1 MKTNTTKFQSLRRSI
16 AGKAGGLAVCPIL
29 VSVLAVILLLSDM
42 ESTGQTTVSAMHIME
57 GYLPAG
63 WCIAWGALCI
73 PFLAAGAVSL
83 KRKIAYQGKVKLLI
97 ALCAAFVFI
106 ISSLTIPSVTGS
118 CSHAT
123 GTGLGA
129 ILFGPSIMSILG
141 IIVLLFQAILL
152 AHGGLTT
159 LGANTF
165 SMAIF
170 GPFVSYGLFQ
180 LMKKCKAPMGVA
192 VFVSA
197 TVGDMATYCLTSVQ
211 LAAAYPGDNF
221 WGSFAKFI
229 AVFAP
234 TQVPIAIAEGILTV
248 IVYNVIQKN
257 CAKELKEL
265 SGITVKNP
273 GKGKIWARNLVLA
286 LGVVL
291 LVTVPLALLGNT
303 EFGGTDDAGSGV
315 IEEIDEG
322 YTPWFQSFWEPPSGE
337 IESLLFCVQSAIG
350 AGICG
355 FVLGRISRKPKDTGA
370 ESAAETAAAEQK
382 NA

>member
-1 MKTNTTKFQSLRRSI
+1 MNKQNGSALQNRST
-16 AGKAGGLAVCPIL
+16 GGMTGCRVLVSALAVC
-29 VSVLAVILLLSDM
+29 LLLSDM
-42 ESTGQTTVSAMHIME
+42 AASGKFGASAMHIME

-73 PFLAAGAVSL
+73 PFLVAGAVSL
-83 KRKIAYQGKVKLLI
+83 KRKIAYQGRVKLLI

-106 ISSLTIPSVTGS
+106 ISSLKIPSVTGS
-118 CSHAT
+118 WSHAT

-129 ILFGPSIMSILG
+129 ILFGPSIMSVLG

-170 GPFVSYGLFQ
+170 GPFVSYGLFR
-180 LMKKCKAPMGVA
+180 LLKKCKAPMGLA
-192 VFVSA
+192 VFLSA
-197 TVGDMATYCLTSVQ
+197 TIGDMATYCLTSVQ

-221 WGSFAKFI
+221 WASFGKFI

-265 SGITVKNP
+265 SGITVSNP
-273 GKGKIWARNLVLA
+273 GRGKLWARNLVLA
-286 LGVVL
+286 FGVVL
-291 LVTVPLALLGNT
+291 LVTIPLMLLGNS
-303 EFGGTDDAGSGV
+303 EFGGSDDAGSTV
-315 IEEIDEG
+315 VEEINGG
-322 YTPWFQSFWEPPSGE
+322 YTPWFESFWEPPSGE

-355 FVLGRISRKPKDTGA
+355 FVLGRISRKPK
-370 ESAAETAAAEQK
+370 AETVSAPTDSEPSETSD
-382 NA
+382 

>member
-1 MKTNTTKFQSLRRSI
+1 MNKHNGSVLQNRSTRGMTGCRVLVS
-16 AGKAGGLAVCPIL
+16 ALAVC
-29 VSVLAVILLLSDM
+29 LLLSDM
-42 ESTGQTTVSAMHIME
+42 AASGKFGASAMHIME

-63 WCIAWGALCI
+63 WCIAWGAFCI
-73 PFLAAGAVSL
+73 PFLVAGAVSL

-106 ISSLTIPSVTGS
+106 ISSLKIPSVTGS

-129 ILFGPSIMSILG
+129 ILFGPSIMSVLG

-180 LMKKCKAPMGVA
+180 LLKKCKAPMGLA
-192 VFVSA
+192 VFLSA
-197 TVGDMATYCLTSVQ
+197 TIGDMATYCLTSVQ

-221 WGSFAKFI
+221 WASFGKFI

-257 CAKELKEL
+257 CVKELKEL
-265 SGITVKNP
+265 SGITVSNP
-273 GKGKIWARNLVLA
+273 NRGKLWARNLVLA

-291 LVTVPLALLGNT
+291 LVTIPLMLLGNS
-303 EFGGTDDAGSGV
+303 EFGGSDDAGSTV
-315 IEEIDEG
+315 VEEINGG
-322 YTPWFQSFWEPPSGE
+322 YTPWFESFWEPPSGE
-337 IESLLFCVQSAIG
+337 VESLLFCVQSAIG

-355 FVLGRISRKPKDTGA
+355 FVLGRISRKPKA
-370 ESAAETAAAEQK
+370 SASEDDAALTDQK
-382 NA
+382 QTSAS

>member
-1 MKTNTTKFQSLRRSI
+1 MNKHNGSALQNRST
-16 AGKAGGLAVCPIL
+16 GSMTGCRVL
-29 VSVLAVILLLSDM
+29 VSVLAVCLLLSDM
-42 ESTGQTTVSAMHIME
+42 AASGTFGASAMHIME

-73 PFLAAGAVSL
+73 PFLVAGAVSL

-106 ISSLTIPSVTGS
+106 ISSLKIPSVTGS

-129 ILFGPSIMSILG
+129 ILFGPSIMSVLG

-180 LMKKCKAPMGVA
+180 LLKKCKAPMGLA
-192 VFVSA
+192 VFLSA
-197 TVGDMATYCLTSVQ
+197 TIGDMATYCLTSVQ

-221 WGSFAKFI
+221 WASFGKFI

-265 SGITVKNP
+265 SGITVSNP
-273 GKGKIWARNLVLA
+273 GRGKLWARNLVLA

-291 LVTVPLALLGNT
+291 LVTVPLMLLGNS
-303 EFGGTDDAGSGV
+303 EFGGSDDAGSTV
-315 IEEIDEG
+315 VEEINGG
-322 YTPWFQSFWEPPSGE
+322 YTPWFESFWEPPSGE
-337 IESLLFCVQSAIG
+337 VESLLFCVQSAIG

-355 FVLGRISRKPKDTGA
+355 FVLGRISRKPKSEDAPAADTGSEKA
-370 ESAAETAAAEQK
+370 SE
-382 NA
+382 

>member
-1 MKTNTTKFQSLRRSI
+1 MNKHNGSVLQNRSTRGMTGCRVLVS
-16 AGKAGGLAVCPIL
+16 ALAVC
-29 VSVLAVILLLSDM
+29 LLLSDM
-42 ESTGQTTVSAMHIME
+42 AASGKFGASAMHIME

-73 PFLAAGAVSL
+73 PFLVAGAVSL

-106 ISSLTIPSVTGS
+106 ISSLKIPSVTGS

-129 ILFGPSIMSILG
+129 ILFGPSIMSVLG

-180 LMKKCKAPMGVA
+180 LLKKCKAPMGLA
-192 VFVSA
+192 VFLSA
-197 TVGDMATYCLTSVQ
+197 TIGDMATYCLTSVQ

-221 WGSFAKFI
+221 WASFGKFI

-257 CAKELKEL
+257 CVKELKEL
-265 SGITVKNP
+265 SGITVSNP
-273 GKGKIWARNLVLA
+273 NRGKLWARNLVLA

-291 LVTVPLALLGNT
+291 LVTIPLMLLGNS
-303 EFGGTDDAGSGV
+303 EFGGSDDAGSTV
-315 IEEIDEG
+315 VEEINGG
-322 YTPWFQSFWEPPSGE
+322 YTPWFESFWEPPSGE
-337 IESLLFCVQSAIG
+337 VESLLFCVQSAIG

-355 FVLGRISRKPKDTGA
+355 FVLGRLLRYQKSSSSEDDAALTDQKQT
-370 ESAAETAAAEQK
+370 SAS
-382 NA
+382 

>member
-1 MKTNTTKFQSLRRSI
+1 MNKHNGSALQNRST
-16 AGKAGGLAVCPIL
+16 GSMTGCRVL
-29 VSVLAVILLLSDM
+29 VSVLAVCLLLSDM
-42 ESTGQTTVSAMHIME
+42 AANGTFGASAMHIME

-73 PFLAAGAVSL
+73 PFLVAGAVSL
-83 KRKIAYQGKVKLLI
+83 KRKIAYQGRVKLLI

-106 ISSLTIPSVTGS
+106 ISSLKIPSVTGS

-129 ILFGPSIMSILG
+129 ILFGPSIMSVLG

-170 GPFVSYGLFQ
+170 GPFVSYGLFR
-180 LMKKCKAPMGVA
+180 LLKKCKAPMGLA
-192 VFVSA
+192 VFLSA
-197 TVGDMATYCLTSVQ
+197 TIGDMATYCLTSVQ

-221 WGSFAKFI
+221 WASFGKFI

-265 SGITVKNP
+265 SGITVSNP
-273 GKGKIWARNLVLA
+273 GRGKLWARNLVLA

-291 LVTVPLALLGNT
+291 LVTVPLMLLGNS
-303 EFGGTDDAGSGV
+303 EFGGSDDAGSTV
-315 IEEIDEG
+315 VEEINGG
-322 YTPWFQSFWEPPSGE
+322 YTPWFESFWEPPSGE

-355 FVLGRISRKPKDTGA
+355 FVLGRISRKSKSEGVPAADTGSEKA
-370 ESAAETAAAEQK
+370 SE
-382 NA
+382 

>member
-1 MKTNTTKFQSLRRSI
+1 MNKQNGSALQNRST
-16 AGKAGGLAVCPIL
+16 GGMTGCRVLVSALAVC
-29 VSVLAVILLLSDM
+29 LLLSDM
-42 ESTGQTTVSAMHIME
+42 AASGKFGASAMHIME

-73 PFLAAGAVSL
+73 PFLVAGAVSL
-83 KRKIAYQGKVKLLI
+83 KRKIAYQGRVKLLI

-106 ISSLTIPSVTGS
+106 ISSLKIPSVTGS

-129 ILFGPSIMSILG
+129 ILFGPSIMSVLG

-170 GPFVSYGLFQ
+170 GPFVSYGLFR
-180 LMKKCKAPMGVA
+180 LLKKCKAPMGLA
-192 VFVSA
+192 VFLSA
-197 TVGDMATYCLTSVQ
+197 TIGDMATYCLTSVQ

-221 WGSFAKFI
+221 WASFGKFI

-265 SGITVKNP
+265 SGITVSNP
-273 GKGKIWARNLVLA
+273 GRGKLWARNLVLA
-286 LGVVL
+286 FGVVL
-291 LVTVPLALLGNT
+291 LVTIPLMLLGNS
-303 EFGGTDDAGSGV
+303 EFGGSDDAGSTV
-315 IEEIDEG
+315 VEEINGG
-322 YTPWFQSFWEPPSGE
+322 YTPRFESFWEPPSGE

-355 FVLGRISRKPKDTGA
+355 FVLGRISRKPK
-370 ESAAETAAAEQK
+370 AETVSAPTDSEPSETSD
-382 NA
+382 

>member
-1 MKTNTTKFQSLRRSI
+1 MKKVHKITHALACCRTKSKEMVGCQILMSVF
-16 AGKAGGLAVCPIL
+16 AVC
-29 VSVLAVILLLSDM
+29 LLLSDL
-42 ESTGQTTVSAMHIME
+42 SASGSLDVSAMHIME
-57 GYLPAG
+57 GYLPVG
-63 WCIAWGALCI
+63 WCIAWGVLCL

-83 KRKIAYQGKVKLLI
+83 KKKIAYNGKVKLLM

-106 ISSLTIPSVTGS
+106 ISSLKIPSVTGS

-129 ILFGPSIMSILG
+129 ILFGPCIMSVLG

-170 GPFVSYGLFQ
+170 GPFISYGIFRIL
-180 LMKKCKAPMGVA
+180 KKCKAPMSLT
-192 VFVSA
+192 VFLSA
-197 TVGDMATYCLTSVQ
+197 AIGDMATYILTSVQ
-211 LAAAYPGDNF
+211 LSAAYPGDHF
-221 WGSFAKFI
+221 WVSLGKFM

-248 IVYNVIQKN
+248 IVYGVIQKN
-257 CAKELKEL
+257 CAKELKVI
-265 SGITVKNP
+265 SGITVADPNR
-273 GKGKIWARNLVLA
+273 GRLWARNLLLT

-303 EFGGTDDAGSGV
+303 EFGGTDDAGSNV

-322 YTPWFQSFWEPPSGE
+322 YTPWFESIWEPPSGE
-337 IESLLFCVQSAIG
+337 IESLIFCIQSAIG

-355 FVLGRISRKPKDTGA
+355 YVLGSIRRKPKQKEEAEENVVFTAPKEIDT
-370 ESAAETAAAEQK
+370 
-382 NA
+382 

>member
-1 MKTNTTKFQSLRRSI
+1 MNKHNGSVLPNRSTRGMTGCRVLVS
-16 AGKAGGLAVCPIL
+16 ALAVC
-29 VSVLAVILLLSDM
+29 LLLSDM
-42 ESTGQTTVSAMHIME
+42 AASGKFGVSAMHIME

-73 PFLAAGAVSL
+73 PFLVAGAVSL

-106 ISSLTIPSVTGS
+106 ISSLKIPSVTGS

-129 ILFGPSIMSILG
+129 ILFGPSIMSVLG

-180 LMKKCKAPMGVA
+180 LLKKCKAPMGLV
-192 VFVSA
+192 VFLSA
-197 TVGDMATYCLTSVQ
+197 TIGDMATYCLTSVQ

-221 WGSFAKFI
+221 WASFGKFI

-257 CAKELKEL
+257 CVKELKEL
-265 SGITVKNP
+265 SGITVSNP
-273 GKGKIWARNLVLA
+273 NRGKLWARNLVLA

-291 LVTVPLALLGNT
+291 LVTIPLMLLGNS
-303 EFGGTDDAGSGV
+303 EFGGSDDAGSTV
-315 IEEIDEG
+315 VEEINGG
-322 YTPWFQSFWEPPSGE
+322 YTPWFESFWEPPSGE

-355 FVLGRISRKPKDTGA
+355 FVLGRISRKPKA
-370 ESAAETAAAEQK
+370 SASEDDAALTDQK
-382 NA
+382 QTSAS

>member
-1 MKTNTTKFQSLRRSI
+1 MNKHNGSVLQNRSTRGMTGCRVLVS
-16 AGKAGGLAVCPIL
+16 ALAVC
-29 VSVLAVILLLSDM
+29 LLLSDM
-42 ESTGQTTVSAMHIME
+42 AASGKFGASAMHSIE

-73 PFLAAGAVSL
+73 PFLVAGAVSL

-106 ISSLTIPSVTGS
+106 ISSLKIPSVTGS

-129 ILFGPSIMSILG
+129 ILFGPSIMSVLG

-180 LMKKCKAPMGVA
+180 LLKKCKAPMGLA
-192 VFVSA
+192 VFLSA
-197 TVGDMATYCLTSVQ
+197 TIGDMATYCLTSVQ

-221 WGSFAKFI
+221 WASFGKFI

-257 CAKELKEL
+257 CVKELKEL
-265 SGITVKNP
+265 SGITVSNP
-273 GKGKIWARNLVLA
+273 NRGKLWARNLVLA

-291 LVTVPLALLGNT
+291 LVTVPLMLLGNS
-303 EFGGTDDAGSGV
+303 EFGGSDDAGSTV
-315 IEEIDEG
+315 VEEINGG
-322 YTPWFQSFWEPPSGE
+322 YTPWFESFWEPPSGE

-355 FVLGRISRKPKDTGA
+355 FVLGRISRKPKA
-370 ESAAETAAAEQK
+370 SASEDDAALTDQK
-382 NA
+382 QTSAS

>member
-1 MKTNTTKFQSLRRSI
+1 MNKHNGSVLQNRSTRGMTGCRVLVS
-16 AGKAGGLAVCPIL
+16 ALAVC
-29 VSVLAVILLLSDM
+29 LLLSDM
-42 ESTGQTTVSAMHIME
+42 AASGRFGASAMHIME

-73 PFLAAGAVSL
+73 PFLVAGAVSL

-106 ISSLTIPSVTGS
+106 ISSLKIPSVTGS

-129 ILFGPSIMSILG
+129 ILFGPSIMSVLG

-180 LMKKCKAPMGVA
+180 LLKKCKAPMGLA
-192 VFVSA
+192 VFLSA
-197 TVGDMATYCLTSVQ
+197 TIGDMATYCLTSVQ

-221 WGSFAKFI
+221 WASFGKFI

-257 CAKELKEL
+257 CVKELKEL
-265 SGITVKNP
+265 SGITVSNP
-273 GKGKIWARNLVLA
+273 NRGKLWARNLVLA

-291 LVTVPLALLGNT
+291 LVTIPLMLLGNS
-303 EFGGTDDAGSGV
+303 EFGGSDDAGSTV
-315 IEEIDEG
+315 VEEINGG
-322 YTPWFQSFWEPPSGE
+322 YTPWFESFWEPPSGE
-337 IESLLFCVQSAIG
+337 VESLLFCVQSAIG

-355 FVLGRISRKPKDTGA
+355 FVLGRISRKPKASASEDGA
-370 ESAAETAAAEQK
+370 ASTDQKQTSAS
-382 NA
+382 

>member
-1 MKTNTTKFQSLRRSI
+1 MNKHNGSALQNRSTGSMTGCRVLVS
-16 AGKAGGLAVCPIL
+16 ALAVC
-29 VSVLAVILLLSDM
+29 LLLSDM
-42 ESTGQTTVSAMHIME
+42 AASGTFGASAMHIME

-73 PFLAAGAVSL
+73 PFLVAGAISL

-106 ISSLTIPSVTGS
+106 ISSLKIPSVTGS

-129 ILFGPSIMSILG
+129 ILFGPSIMSVLG

-180 LMKKCKAPMGVA
+180 LLKKCKAPMGLA
-192 VFVSA
+192 VFLSA
-197 TVGDMATYCLTSVQ
+197 TIGDMATYCLTSVQ

-221 WGSFAKFI
+221 WASFGKFI

-265 SGITVKNP
+265 SGITVSNSRR
-273 GKGKIWARNLVLA
+273 GKLWARNLVLA

-291 LVTVPLALLGNT
+291 LVTVPLMLLGNS
-303 EFGGTDDAGSGV
+303 EFGGSDDAGSTV
-315 IEEIDEG
+315 VEEINGG
-322 YTPWFQSFWEPPSGE
+322 YTPWFESFWEPPSGE
-337 IESLLFCVQSAIG
+337 VESLLFCVQSAIG

-355 FVLGRISRKPKDTGA
+355 FVLGRISRKSKSEDAPAAADTGSEKA
-370 ESAAETAAAEQK
+370 SE
-382 NA
+382 

>member
-1 MKTNTTKFQSLRRSI
+1 MNKQNGSALQNRST
-16 AGKAGGLAVCPIL
+16 GGMTGCRVLVSALAVC
-29 VSVLAVILLLSDM
+29 LLLSDM
-42 ESTGQTTVSAMHIME
+42 AASGKFGASAMHIME

-73 PFLAAGAVSL
+73 PFLVAGAVSL
-83 KRKIAYQGKVKLLI
+83 KRK
-97 ALCAAFVFI
+97 
-106 ISSLTIPSVTGS
+106 IPSVTGS

-129 ILFGPSIMSILG
+129 ILFGPSIMSVLG

-170 GPFVSYGLFQ
+170 GPFVSYGLFR
-180 LMKKCKAPMGVA
+180 LLKKCKAPMGLA
-192 VFVSA
+192 VFLSA
-197 TVGDMATYCLTSVQ
+197 TIGDMATYCLTSVQ

-221 WGSFAKFI
+221 WASFGKFI

-265 SGITVKNP
+265 SGITVSNP
-273 GKGKIWARNLVLA
+273 GRGKLWARNLVLA
-286 LGVVL
+286 FGVVL
-291 LVTVPLALLGNT
+291 LVTIPLMLLGNS
-303 EFGGTDDAGSGV
+303 EFGGSDDAGSTV
-315 IEEIDEG
+315 VEEINGG
-322 YTPWFQSFWEPPSGE
+322 YTPWFESFWEPPSGE

-355 FVLGRISRKPKDTGA
+355 FVLGRISRKPK
-370 ESAAETAAAEQK
+370 AETVSAPTDSEPSETSD
-382 NA
+382 

>member
-1 MKTNTTKFQSLRRSI
+1 MNKHNGSALQNRST
-16 AGKAGGLAVCPIL
+16 GSMTGCRVL
-29 VSVLAVILLLSDM
+29 VSVLAVCLLLSDM
-42 ESTGQTTVSAMHIME
+42 AANGTFGASAMHIME

-73 PFLAAGAVSL
+73 PFLVAGAVSL
-83 KRKIAYQGKVKLLI
+83 KRKIAYQGRVKLLI

-106 ISSLTIPSVTGS
+106 ISSLKIPSVTGS

-129 ILFGPSIMSILG
+129 ILFGPSIMSVLG

-170 GPFVSYGLFQ
+170 GPFVSYGLFR
-180 LMKKCKAPMGVA
+180 LLKKCKAPMGLA
-192 VFVSA
+192 VFLSA
-197 TVGDMATYCLTSVQ
+197 TIGDMATYCLTSVQ

-221 WGSFAKFI
+221 WASFGKFI

-265 SGITVKNP
+265 SGITVSNP
-273 GKGKIWARNLVLA
+273 GRGKLWARNLVLA

-291 LVTVPLALLGNT
+291 LVTVPLMLLGNS
-303 EFGGTDDAGSGV
+303 EFGGSDDAGSTV
-315 IEEIDEG
+315 VEEINGG
-322 YTPWFQSFWEPPSGE
+322 YTPWFESFWEPPSGE

-355 FVLGRISRKPKDTGA
+355 FVLGRISRKSKSEDVP
-370 ESAAETAAAEQK
+370 AADAGSEKASE
-382 NA
+382 

>member
-1 MKTNTTKFQSLRRSI
+1 MNKHNGSALQNRST
-16 AGKAGGLAVCPIL
+16 GSMTGCRVL
-29 VSVLAVILLLSDM
+29 VSVLAVCLLLSDM
-42 ESTGQTTVSAMHIME
+42 AASGTFGASAMHIME

-73 PFLAAGAVSL
+73 PFLVAGAVSL

-106 ISSLTIPSVTGS
+106 ISSLKIPSVTGS

-129 ILFGPSIMSILG
+129 ILFGPSIMSVLG

-180 LMKKCKAPMGVA
+180 LLKKCKAPMGLA
-192 VFVSA
+192 VFLSA
-197 TVGDMATYCLTSVQ
+197 TIGDMATYCLTSVQ

-221 WGSFAKFI
+221 WASFGKFI

-265 SGITVKNP
+265 SGITVSNP
-273 GKGKIWARNLVLA
+273 GRGKLWARNLVLA

-291 LVTVPLALLGNT
+291 LVTVPLMLLGNS
-303 EFGGTDDAGSGV
+303 EFGGSDDAGSTV
-315 IEEIDEG
+315 VEEINGG
-322 YTPWFQSFWEPPSGE
+322 YTPWFESFWEPPSGE
-337 IESLLFCVQSAIG
+337 VESLLFCVQSAIG

-355 FVLGRISRKPKDTGA
+355 FVLGRISRKSKSEDAPAAADTGS
-370 ESAAETAAAEQK
+370 EKTSE
-382 NA
+382 

>member
-1 MKTNTTKFQSLRRSI
+1 MSCAGVCSGSLSAAVRYGSKRQIRCICDAHHGGLSARWLVYCMGCTLHSVSGGWCSQPEAENRVSGKSEAADRTLCSLR
-16 AGKAGGLAVCPIL
+16 LYHFFPEDPV
-29 VSVLAVILLLSDM
+29 
-42 ESTGQTTVSAMHIME
+42 
-57 GYLPAG
+57 GY
-63 WCIAWGALCI
+63 
-73 PFLAAGAVSL
+73 
-83 KRKIAYQGKVKLLI
+83 RKL
-97 ALCAAFVFI
+97 F
-106 ISSLTIPSVTGS
+106 S
-118 CSHAT
+118 CDWYRT
-123 GTGLGA
+123 GA
-129 ILFGPSIMSILG
+129 ILFGPSIMSVLG

-180 LMKKCKAPMGVA
+180 LLKKCKAPMGLA
-192 VFVSA
+192 VFLSA
-197 TVGDMATYCLTSVQ
+197 TIGDMATYCLTSVQ

-221 WGSFAKFI
+221 WASFGKFI

-257 CAKELKEL
+257 CVKELKEL
-265 SGITVKNP
+265 SGITVSNP
-273 GKGKIWARNLVLA
+273 NRGKLWARNLVLA

-291 LVTVPLALLGNT
+291 LVTVPLMLLGNS
-303 EFGGTDDAGSGV
+303 EFGGSDDAGSTV
-315 IEEIDEG
+315 VEEINGG
-322 YTPWFQSFWEPPSGE
+322 YTPWFESFWEPPSGE

-355 FVLGRISRKPKDTGA
+355 FVLGRISRKPKA
-370 ESAAETAAAEQK
+370 SASEDDAALTDQK
-382 NA
+382 QTSAS

>member
-1 MKTNTTKFQSLRRSI
+1 MNKHNGSALQNRSTGSMTGCRVLVS
-16 AGKAGGLAVCPIL
+16 ALAVC
-29 VSVLAVILLLSDM
+29 LLLSDM
-42 ESTGQTTVSAMHIME
+42 AASGTFGASAMHIME

-73 PFLAAGAVSL
+73 PFLVAGAISL

-106 ISSLTIPSVTGS
+106 ISSLKIPSVTGS

-129 ILFGPSIMSILG
+129 ILFGPSIMSVLG

-180 LMKKCKAPMGVA
+180 LLKKCKAPMGLA
-192 VFVSA
+192 VFLSA
-197 TVGDMATYCLTSVQ
+197 TIGDMATYCLTSVQ

-221 WGSFAKFI
+221 WASFGKFI

-265 SGITVKNP
+265 SGITVSNSRR
-273 GKGKIWARNLVLA
+273 GKLWARNLVLA

-291 LVTVPLALLGNT
+291 LVTVPLMLLGNS
-303 EFGGTDDAGSGV
+303 EFGGSDDAGSTV
-315 IEEIDEG
+315 VEEINGG
-322 YTPWFQSFWEPPSGE
+322 YTPWFESFWEPPSGE
-337 IESLLFCVQSAIG
+337 VESLLFCVQSAIG

-355 FVLGRISRKPKDTGA
+355 FVLGRISRKSKSEDAADTGSEKA
-370 ESAAETAAAEQK
+370 SE
-382 NA
+382 

>member
-106 ISSLTIPSVTGS
+106 ISSLKIPSVTGS

-257 CAKELKEL
+257 CAKEK
-265 SGITVKNP
+265 SGQE
-273 GKGKIWARNLVLA
+273 IW
-286 LGVVL
+286 
-291 LVTVPLALLGNT
+291 
-303 EFGGTDDAGSGV
+303 FW
-315 IEEIDEG
+315 
-322 YTPWFQSFWEPPSGE
+322 PW
-337 IESLLFCVQSAIG
+337 A
-350 AGICG
+350 
-355 FVLGRISRKPKDTGA
+355 
-370 ESAAETAAAEQK
+370 
-382 NA
+382 

>member
-1 MKTNTTKFQSLRRSI
+1 MNKHNGSVLQNHSTRGMTGCRVLVS
-16 AGKAGGLAVCPIL
+16 ALAVC
-29 VSVLAVILLLSDM
+29 LLLSDM
-42 ESTGQTTVSAMHIME
+42 AASGKFGASAMHIME

-73 PFLAAGAVSL
+73 PFLVAGAVSL

-106 ISSLTIPSVTGS
+106 ISSLKIPSVTGS

-129 ILFGPSIMSILG
+129 ILFGPSIMSVLG

-180 LMKKCKAPMGVA
+180 LLKKCKAPMGLA
-192 VFVSA
+192 VFLSA
-197 TVGDMATYCLTSVQ
+197 TIGDMATYCLTSVQ

-221 WGSFAKFI
+221 WASFGKFI

-257 CAKELKEL
+257 CVKELKEL
-265 SGITVKNP
+265 SGITVSNP
-273 GKGKIWARNLVLA
+273 NRGKLWLRNLVLT

-291 LVTVPLALLGNT
+291 LVTVPLMLLGNS
-303 EFGGTDDAGSGV
+303 EFGGSDDAGSTV
-315 IEEIDEG
+315 VEEINGG
-322 YTPWFQSFWEPPSGE
+322 YTPWFESFWEPPSGE

-355 FVLGRISRKPKDTGA
+355 FVLGRISRKPKA
-370 ESAAETAAAEQK
+370 SASEDDAALTDQK
-382 NA
+382 QTSAS

>member
-1 MKTNTTKFQSLRRSI
+1 MNKHNGSALQNRST
-16 AGKAGGLAVCPIL
+16 GSMTGCRVL
-29 VSVLAVILLLSDM
+29 VSVLAVCLLLSDM
-42 ESTGQTTVSAMHIME
+42 AANGTFGASAMHIME

-73 PFLAAGAVSL
+73 PFLVAGAVSL
-83 KRKIAYQGKVKLLI
+83 KRKIAYQGRVKLLI

-106 ISSLTIPSVTGS
+106 ISSLKIPSVTGS

-129 ILFGPSIMSILG
+129 ILFGPSIMSVLG

-170 GPFVSYGLFQ
+170 GPFVSYGLFR
-180 LMKKCKAPMGVA
+180 LLKKCKAPMGLA
-192 VFVSA
+192 VFLSA
-197 TVGDMATYCLTSVQ
+197 TIGDMATYCLTSVQ

-221 WGSFAKFI
+221 WASFGKFI

-265 SGITVKNP
+265 SGITVSNP
-273 GKGKIWARNLVLA
+273 GRGKLWARNLVLA

-291 LVTVPLALLGNT
+291 LVTVPLMLLGNS
-303 EFGGTDDAGSGV
+303 EFGGSDDAGSTV
-315 IEEIDEG
+315 VEEINGG
-322 YTPWFQSFWEPPSGE
+322 YTPWFESFWEPPSGE

-355 FVLGRISRKPKDTGA
+355 FVLGRISRKSKSEDVPAADA
-370 ESAAETAAAEQK
+370 ESEKASE
-382 NA
+382 

>member
-1 MKTNTTKFQSLRRSI
+1 MNKHNGSVLPNRSTRGMTGCRVLVS
-16 AGKAGGLAVCPIL
+16 ALAVC
-29 VSVLAVILLLSDM
+29 LLLSDM
-42 ESTGQTTVSAMHIME
+42 AASGKFGVSAMHIME

-73 PFLAAGAVSL
+73 PFLVAGAVSL

-106 ISSLTIPSVTGS
+106 ISSLKIPSVTGS

-129 ILFGPSIMSILG
+129 ILFGPSIMSVLG

-180 LMKKCKAPMGVA
+180 LLKKCKAPMGLA
-192 VFVSA
+192 VFLSA
-197 TVGDMATYCLTSVQ
+197 TIGDMATYCLTSVQ

-221 WGSFAKFI
+221 WASFGKFI

-257 CAKELKEL
+257 CVKELKEL
-265 SGITVKNP
+265 SGITVSNP
-273 GKGKIWARNLVLA
+273 NRGKLWARNLVLA

-291 LVTVPLALLGNT
+291 LVTIPLMLLGNS
-303 EFGGTDDAGSGV
+303 EFGGSDDAGSTV
-315 IEEIDEG
+315 VEEINGG
-322 YTPWFQSFWEPPSGE
+322 YTPWFESFWEPPSGE
-337 IESLLFCVQSAIG
+337 VESLLFCVQSAIG

-355 FVLGRISRKPKDTGA
+355 FVLGRISRKPKT
-370 ESAAETAAAEQK
+370 SASEDDAALTDQK
-382 NA
+382 QTSAS

>member
-1 MKTNTTKFQSLRRSI
+1 MNKHNGSVLQNHSTRGMTGCRVLVS
-16 AGKAGGLAVCPIL
+16 ALAVC
-29 VSVLAVILLLSDM
+29 LLLSDM
-42 ESTGQTTVSAMHIME
+42 AASGKFGASAMHIME

-73 PFLAAGAVSL
+73 PFLVAGAVSL

-106 ISSLTIPSVTGS
+106 ISSLKIPSVTGS

-129 ILFGPSIMSILG
+129 ILFGPSIMSVLG

-180 LMKKCKAPMGVA
+180 LLKKCKAPMGLA
-192 VFVSA
+192 VFLSA
-197 TVGDMATYCLTSVQ
+197 TIGDMATYCLTSVQ

-221 WGSFAKFI
+221 WASFGKFI

-257 CAKELKEL
+257 CVKELKEL
-265 SGITVKNP
+265 SGITVSNP
-273 GKGKIWARNLVLA
+273 NRGKLWLRNLVLT

-291 LVTVPLALLGNT
+291 LVTVPLMLLGNS
-303 EFGGTDDAGSGV
+303 EFGGSDDAGSTV
-315 IEEIDEG
+315 VEEINGG
-322 YTPWFQSFWEPPSGE
+322 YTPWFESFWEPPSGE

-355 FVLGRISRKPKDTGA
+355 FVLGRISRKPKASEDDAALTDQKQT
-370 ESAAETAAAEQK
+370 SAS
-382 NA
+382 

>member
-1 MKTNTTKFQSLRRSI
+1 MNKHNGSALQNRST
-16 AGKAGGLAVCPIL
+16 GSMTGCRVL
-29 VSVLAVILLLSDM
+29 VSVLTVCLLLSDM
-42 ESTGQTTVSAMHIME
+42 AANGTFGASAMHIME

-63 WCIAWGALCI
+63 WCVAWGALCI
-73 PFLAAGAVSL
+73 PFLVAGAVSL
-83 KRKIAYQGKVKLLI
+83 KRKIAYQGRVKLLI

-106 ISSLTIPSVTGS
+106 ISSLKIPSVTGS

-129 ILFGPSIMSILG
+129 ILFGPSIMSVLG

-170 GPFVSYGLFQ
+170 GPFVSYGLFR
-180 LMKKCKAPMGVA
+180 LLKKCKAPMGLA
-192 VFVSA
+192 VFLSA
-197 TVGDMATYCLTSVQ
+197 TIGDMATYCLTSVQ

-221 WGSFAKFI
+221 WASFGKFI

-265 SGITVKNP
+265 SGITVSNP
-273 GKGKIWARNLVLA
+273 GRGKLWARNLVLA

-291 LVTVPLALLGNT
+291 LVTVPLMLLGNS
-303 EFGGTDDAGSGV
+303 EFGGSDDAGSTV
-315 IEEIDEG
+315 VEEINGG
-322 YTPWFQSFWEPPSGE
+322 YTPWFESFWEPPSGE

-355 FVLGRISRKPKDTGA
+355 FVLGHISRKSKSEDAP
-370 ESAAETAAAEQK
+370 AAAAGSEE
-382 NA
+382 ASE

>member
-1 MKTNTTKFQSLRRSI
+1 MNKHNGSVLQNRSTRGMTGCRVLVS
-16 AGKAGGLAVCPIL
+16 ALAVC
-29 VSVLAVILLLSDM
+29 LLLSDM
-42 ESTGQTTVSAMHIME
+42 AASGKFGASAMHIME

-73 PFLAAGAVSL
+73 PFLVAGAVSL

-106 ISSLTIPSVTGS
+106 ISSLKIPSVTGS

-129 ILFGPSIMSILG
+129 ILFGPSIMSVLG

-180 LMKKCKAPMGVA
+180 LLKKCKAPMGLA
-192 VFVSA
+192 VFLSA
-197 TVGDMATYCLTSVQ
+197 TIGDMATYCLTSVQ

-221 WGSFAKFI
+221 GASFGKFI

-257 CAKELKEL
+257 CVKELKEL
-265 SGITVKNP
+265 SGITVSNP
-273 GKGKIWARNLVLA
+273 NRGKLWARNLVLA

-291 LVTVPLALLGNT
+291 LVTIPLMLLGNS
-303 EFGGTDDAGSGV
+303 EFGGSDDAGSTV
-315 IEEIDEG
+315 VEEINGG
-322 YTPWFQSFWEPPSGE
+322 YTPWFESFWEPPSGE
-337 IESLLFCVQSAIG
+337 VESLLFCVQSAIG

-355 FVLGRISRKPKDTGA
+355 FVLGRISRKPKA
-370 ESAAETAAAEQK
+370 SASEDDAALTDQK
-382 NA
+382 QTSAS

>member
-1 MKTNTTKFQSLRRSI
+1 MNKHNGSALQNRST
-16 AGKAGGLAVCPIL
+16 GSMTGCRVL
-29 VSVLAVILLLSDM
+29 VSVLAVCLLLSDM
-42 ESTGQTTVSAMHIME
+42 AASGTFGASAMHIME

-73 PFLAAGAVSL
+73 PFLVAGAISL

-106 ISSLTIPSVTGS
+106 ISSLKIPSVTGS

-129 ILFGPSIMSILG
+129 ILFGPSIMSVLG

-180 LMKKCKAPMGVA
+180 LLKKCKAPMGLA
-192 VFVSA
+192 VFLSA
-197 TVGDMATYCLTSVQ
+197 TIGDMATYCLTSVQ

-221 WGSFAKFI
+221 WASFGKFI

-265 SGITVKNP
+265 SGITVSNP
-273 GKGKIWARNLVLA
+273 GRGKLWARNLVLA

-291 LVTVPLALLGNT
+291 LVTVPLMLLGNS
-303 EFGGTDDAGSGV
+303 EFGGSDDAGSTV
-315 IEEIDEG
+315 VEEINGG
-322 YTPWFQSFWEPPSGE
+322 YTPWFESFWEPPSGE
-337 IESLLFCVQSAIG
+337 VESLLFCVQSAIG

-355 FVLGRISRKPKDTGA
+355 FVLGRISRKSKSEDAPAAADTGS
-370 ESAAETAAAEQK
+370 EKTSE
-382 NA
+382 

>member
-1 MKTNTTKFQSLRRSI
+1 MNKHNGSALQNRST
-16 AGKAGGLAVCPIL
+16 GSMTGCRVL
-29 VSVLAVILLLSDM
+29 VSVLTVCLLLSDM
-42 ESTGQTTVSAMHIME
+42 AANGTFGASAMHIME

-63 WCIAWGALCI
+63 WCVAWGALCI
-73 PFLAAGAVSL
+73 PFLVAGAVSL
-83 KRKIAYQGKVKLLI
+83 KRKIAYQGRVKLLI

-106 ISSLTIPSVTGS
+106 ISSLKIPSVTGS

-129 ILFGPSIMSILG
+129 ILFGPSIMSVLG

-170 GPFVSYGLFQ
+170 GPFVSYGLFR
-180 LMKKCKAPMGVA
+180 LLKKCKAPMGLA
-192 VFVSA
+192 VFLSA
-197 TVGDMATYCLTSVQ
+197 TIGDMATYCLTSVQ

-221 WGSFAKFI
+221 WASFGKFI

-265 SGITVKNP
+265 SGITVSNP
-273 GKGKIWARNLVLA
+273 GRGKLWARNLVLA

-291 LVTVPLALLGNT
+291 LVTVPLMLLGNS
-303 EFGGTDDAGSGV
+303 EFGGSDDAGSTV
-315 IEEIDEG
+315 VEEINGG
-322 YTPWFQSFWEPPSGE
+322 YTPWFESFWEPPSGE

-355 FVLGRISRKPKDTGA
+355 FVLGHINRKSKSEDAP
-370 ESAAETAAAEQK
+370 AAAAGSEE
-382 NA
+382 ASE

>member
-1 MKTNTTKFQSLRRSI
+1 MNKQNGSALQNRST
-16 AGKAGGLAVCPIL
+16 GGMTGCRVLVSALAVC
-29 VSVLAVILLLSDM
+29 LLLSDM
-42 ESTGQTTVSAMHIME
+42 AASGKFGASAMHIME

-73 PFLAAGAVSL
+73 PFLVAGAVSL
-83 KRKIAYQGKVKLLI
+83 KRKIAYQGRVKLLI

-106 ISSLTIPSVTGS
+106 ISSLKIPSVTGS

-129 ILFGPSIMSILG
+129 ILFGPSIMSVLG

-165 SMAIF
+165 SMKIF
-170 GPFVSYGLFQ
+170 GPFVSYGLFR
-180 LMKKCKAPMGVA
+180 LLKKCKAPMGLA
-192 VFVSA
+192 VFLSA
-197 TVGDMATYCLTSVQ
+197 TIGDMATYCLTSVQ

-221 WGSFAKFI
+221 WASFGKFI

-265 SGITVKNP
+265 SGITVSNP
-273 GKGKIWARNLVLA
+273 GRGKLWARNLVLA
-286 LGVVL
+286 FGVVL
-291 LVTVPLALLGNT
+291 LVTIPLMLLGNS
-303 EFGGTDDAGSGV
+303 EFGGSDDAGSTV
-315 IEEIDEG
+315 VEEINGG
-322 YTPWFQSFWEPPSGE
+322 YTPWFESFWEPPSGE

-355 FVLGRISRKPKDTGA
+355 FVLGRISRKPK
-370 ESAAETAAAEQK
+370 AETVSAPTDSEPSETSD
-382 NA
+382 